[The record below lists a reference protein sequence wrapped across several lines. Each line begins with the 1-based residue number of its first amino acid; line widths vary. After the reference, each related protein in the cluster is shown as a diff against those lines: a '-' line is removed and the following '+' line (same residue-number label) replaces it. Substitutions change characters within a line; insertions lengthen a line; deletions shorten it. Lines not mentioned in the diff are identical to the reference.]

1 MAFILSY
8 TKKTD
13 QYTTYQLLTP
23 EGSTELCTIDGTT
36 YVSVPDGETL
46 PDHQPAQIADSIE
59 TPVMTPELLAELKAA
74 SPHAALINRR
84 MIEKIR
90 ERYSVDDEMF
100 FARIAGGAGLGR
112 YEIPLSEQA
121 ELDAYQQYVE
131 GIREWGREQRAS
143 LGLVVP
149 DTEEPAL

>member
-1 MAFILSY
+1 MPTIYAYQQAS
-8 TKKTD
+8 D

-23 EGSTELCTIDGTT
+23 EGSTEICTIDGTT

-112 YEIPLSEQA
+112 YDIPMSEQA

-131 GIREWGREQRAS
+131 GIREWGRQQRAA
-143 LGLVVP
+143 LGLSRP
-149 DTEEPAL
+149 NEGETTT